1 MTTYLSTTRFL
12 ALCDSLGA
20 QVEEWGNANDADEAD
35 LIRAGATATVARVV
49 AYGSADAAL
58 IAALL
63 PGANTALAALTTV
76 MKNRATIWADLINAL
91 NTTEVLGESGI
102 DAYLTA
108 NAIRVGPN
116 FAALV
121 AVVAPQVTISDAN
134 IDVSRVESP

>member
-1 MTTYLSTTRFL
+1 MTTISTTRFL
-12 ALCDSLGA
+12 ALADSLGA
-20 QVEEWGNANDADEAD
+20 QYEEWGNANDGDEAD

-63 PGANTALAALTTV
+63 PGANTALAATVTV

-91 NTTEVLGESGI
+91 NTVDVLGVGGI

-116 FAALV
+116 FAALI
-121 AVVAPQVTISDAN
+121 AVVAPQVTIGAANVDAG
-134 IDVSRVESP
+134 RVELP

>member
-1 MTTYLSTTRFL
+1 MTTIISPTRFL
-12 ALCDSLGA
+12 ALADSLGA
-20 QVEEWGNANDADEAD
+20 QAEEWGNANDGDEAD
-35 LIRAGATATVARVV
+35 AIRAGATATVARVV
-49 AYGSADAAL
+49 AYGSADADL

-91 NTTEVLGESGI
+91 NTVDVLGVSGI

-121 AVVAPQVTISDAN
+121 AVVAPQVTISAANVDAG
-134 IDVSRVESP
+134 RVELP

>member
-1 MTTYLSTTRFL
+1 MTTTISPTRLL
-12 ALCDSLGA
+12 ALADSLGA
-20 QVEEWGNANDADEAD
+20 QYEEWGNANDSDEAD
-35 LIRAGATATVARVV
+35 LIRAGATTTVARVV

-58 IAALL
+58 IALLL

-91 NTTEVLGESGI
+91 NTVDVLGVGGI

-121 AVVAPQVTISDAN
+121 AVVAPQVTIGAANVDAG
-134 IDVSRVESP
+134 RVELP